1 MPPQTSHFSARGLN
15 VTLSYLNVSNAMRI
29 EGCGFELSLFQVGV
43 GKDQRTYP
51 LCPNG
56 YNQPRPEW
64 GPANTSK
71 GLCIECPHADGHPLV
86 QKLTLCADDET
97 GAACTLGVLQHAL

>member
-1 MPPQTSHFSARGLN
+1 MIDRLRPCQN
-15 VTLSYLNVSNAMRI
+15 
-29 EGCGFELSLFQVGV
+29 SLRLQRVGV

-51 LCPNG
+51 LCPNC

-86 QKLTLCADDET
+86 QKLTLCVPCMAGCE
-97 GAACTLGVLQHAL
+97 LVLDSNSW